1 MKIIYLIA
9 LLICANTFSQDFLS
23 IEEAMKNASKKNETF
38 KEYSVFEHS
47 TQKINSSLREI
58 APGIQSISV
67 SKSALSTIQKE
78 TPEFIHFYVY
88 HEDDTLSV
96 KMQRHQVL
104 TDDFK
109 VRNQDD
115 KVLKYKPGLYYRG
128 IVNNDFKSLAVFSF
142 FDETLNG
149 IISSPSN
156 GNRIVAQLRNKNQY
170 VIYDDAKMTVSQDF
184 TCQVDEIEQFGDLVP
199 QTDFSNSTSA
209 SANCVRVFYELTNDI
224 YVNNSSSTSSTLN
237 WLTSVHNIVATLYSD
252 SNIPTALS
260 EALIWQV
267 EDPYTGD
274 NLDKLTYFRQN
285 RIAFN
290 GDLAHLLDLPVT
302 GGVAYIN
309 SLCQNFNYA
318 FSGLSL
324 NYQELPTYSWTVNVV
339 SHEMGHSLGSPHTHA
354 CFWNGDNTAIDSC
367 GPNNGYSEGCDD
379 ADIPSE
385 GGTIMSY
392 CHLDATGMN
401 LALGFHPQVEAY
413 MNNNIDTKSCL
424 GTDCIDS
431 CTRTIA
437 GVTVNQSNENS
448 FIVNIDDV
456 ISNSWIYRIYE
467 QNTTPGSFNT
477 INSNSILFDDDV
489 KPNTY
494 YVIQVGNNCSNG
506 NVGGSFQSNYLTD
519 DDWCSGRI
527 FTDTG
532 GLNGNYPSNQNF
544 LKTFYPE
551 DSANKISFTINDF
564 DLEDGADFMT
574 IYDGESINSPIF
586 LDGENL
592 TGNNLTTTYF
602 EASNNTGA
610 ITVSFTSNFANANN
624 SGWEILVSCETLSTL
639 EFSEDDIS
647 IYPNPFNDK
656 LFITSK
662 VDFDKVLIYDINGKQ
677 VYKKNLKSQT
687 ENDLNLNQLNTGLYF
702 LKLINKD
709 ASYIKRILK
718 R

>member
-9 LLICANTFSQDFLS
+9 LLICANTFSQNSSS
-23 IEEAMKNASKKNETF
+23 IEEAMENASKKNESF
-38 KEYSVFEHS
+38 KEYTVFEHS
-47 TQKINSSLREI
+47 TQKINSSLRDI
-58 APGIQSISV
+58 APDIQSISV

-78 TPEFIHFYVY
+78 TPGFIHFYVY
-88 HEDDTLSV
+88 HQDDTLSV
-96 KMQRHQVL
+96 KMQRQQVL

-109 VRNQDD
+109 VRNQDG

-149 IISSPSN
+149 IISIPSQ
-156 GNRIVAQLRNKNQY
+156 GNRIVAQLLNKNKF
-170 VIYDDAKMTVSQDF
+170 VIYNDAKMTVSQDF
-184 TCQVDEIEQFGDLVP
+184 SCQVYDIEHFGNLVP

-209 SANCVRVFYELTNDI
+209 SANCIKVFYELTNDI
-224 YVNNSSSTSSTLN
+224 YVNNSSSTSLTLN

-260 EALIWQV
+260 EVLIWQV

-274 NLDKLTYFRQN
+274 NIEKLIFFREN

-290 GDLAHLLDLPVT
+290 GDIAHLLDLPIT
-302 GGVAYIN
+302 GGVAYLD
-309 SLCQNFNYA
+309 SLCQDFNHA

-324 NYQELPTYSWTVNVV
+324 NYEELPTYSWTVMII

-354 CFWNGDNTAIDSC
+354 CFWNGNNTAIDSC
-367 GPNNGYSEGCDD
+367 GPINGYSEGCDD
-379 ADIPSE
+379 AEIPSE

-392 CHLDATGMN
+392 CHLGATGIN
-401 LALGFHPQVEAY
+401 LALGFHPQVKAY
-413 MNNNIDTKSCL
+413 MNSNIDTKSCL
-424 GTDCIDS
+424 GTDCINS

-448 FIVNIDDV
+448 FTVNIDDV
-456 ISNSWIYRIYE
+456 ISNSWIYRIYK

-477 INSNSILFDDDV
+477 INSNSILFNDSV

-494 YVIQVGNNCSNG
+494 YVIQVANKCTNG
-506 NVGGSFQSNYLTD
+506 NVGVAFQSNYLTD

-527 FTDTG
+527 FTDVG
-532 GLNGNYPSNQNF
+532 GLNGDYPNNQNF

-551 DSANKISFTINDF
+551 DLANKISFTINDF

-586 LDGENL
+586 LNGENL
-592 TGNNLTTTYF
+592 TGNNLTTSYF

-624 SGWEILVSCETLSTL
+624 SGWEILVSCETLSTP
-639 EFSEDDIS
+639 EFSEDDIA

-656 LFITSK
+656 LFIMSN
-662 VDFDKVLIYDINGKQ
+662 VDFDKVLIYDISGKQ
-677 VYKKNLKSQT
+677 VYKKNIKSVK
-687 ENDLNLNQLNTGLYF
+687 ENYLNLNQLNTGIYF
-702 LKLINKD
+702 IELINKD
-709 ASYIKRILK
+709 SSYIQRIIK
-718 R
+718 K